1 VNIRDKLTVYQQR
14 GFSRQK
20 AAVNALLEEAL
31 RILFA
36 EYPETFVFFGG
47 ASLVLFYESSRHSGD
62 LDLLLIIESLPL
74 PADVIEK
81 IRGPLQ
87 EPAQLL
93 GFAGVDISTVF
104 ATTSHFKLAVKAGA
118 DLLFTIDAT
127 RISAVIRSELV
138 EVLLPGP
145 NGVQVKGKIL
155 SRDFL
160 LFQKAESF
168 LLRRYLKVRD
178 AFDIKFLLD
187 SGAKLTDNLRI
198 HLTDGQASECLEN
211 PDCIHDRIAKVN
223 AQRCALELE
232 DYLPAPI
239 YGGLAD
245 KDFEP
250 LRSGLRNLFSPWL
263 EEA

>member
-1 VNIRDKLTVYQQR
+1 MNIRDKLVIYQRR

-62 LDLLLIIESLPL
+62 LDLLLIIDSLP
-74 PADVIEK
+74 ATDAIIQR
-81 IRGPLQ
+81 IRTPLQ

-93 GFAGVDISTVF
+93 GFANVEVSMVF
-104 ATTSHFKLAVKAGA
+104 ATTSHFKLAVRAGLE
-118 DLLFTIDAT
+118 LLFTIDVT

-138 EVLLPGP
+138 DVVLPGP
-145 NGVQVKGKIL
+145 NGEQVQGKIL

-168 LLRRYLKVRD
+168 LLRRHLKVRD

-187 SGAKLTDNLRI
+187 SGAKLTDNLRS

-211 PDCIHDRIAKVN
+211 PECIHDRIAKVN
-223 AQRCALELE
+223 APRCAVELE
-232 DYLPAPI
+232 DYLPEPI
-239 YGGLAD
+239 YRELAD
-245 KDFEP
+245 RDFEP
-250 LRSGLRNLFSPWL
+250 LRAGLRNLFSPWL